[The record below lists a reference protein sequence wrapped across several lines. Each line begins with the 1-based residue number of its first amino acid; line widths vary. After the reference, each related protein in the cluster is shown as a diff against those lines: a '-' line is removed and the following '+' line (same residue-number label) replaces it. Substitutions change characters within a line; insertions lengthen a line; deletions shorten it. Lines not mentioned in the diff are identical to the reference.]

1 MDDKKLNSIVEE
13 IEKMSILDVSKL
25 VKLLEDKFDV
35 KASSNQVQMVSSG
48 VVQSQTEGTGTDAQE
63 KTSFEVVLES
73 TGEKKIE
80 VIKALRVINPELG
93 LKEAKDLT
101 EATPKTIK
109 DSADKEEAEKIKK
122 MFEDA
127 GATITLK

>member
-13 IEKMSILDVSKL
+13 IEKMNILEVSKL

-35 KASSNQVQMVSSG
+35 KANNQVQVVAAGGSS
-48 VVQSQTEGTGTDAQE
+48 SENTENSETSE
-63 KTSFEVVLES
+63 KTSFEVILES

-109 DSADKEEAEKIKK
+109 DSVDKDEADKIKK